1 MRNYIFILFIII
13 TINFSVSA
21 NSYYISSTAT
31 GSGNGSQ
38 SNPFTITQANNIA
51 AAGDIFYIMPGN
63 YDFTSNFNFSR
74 GGTVS
79 KPVVYTAFDMNDKP
93 NFYANHNLTVDAF
106 VIGGNCIEINGINFY
121 GQPLATRSVIQV
133 NGNYVTLKNGS
144 STYRAGGSSTDND
157 NIRADNIKHF
167 LLQNWKVVASAWNAI
182 NFQIT
187 QSGGLRN
194 LTFDNVE
201 ITGLTH
207 HNAFNIFPNTT
218 SSNPFH
224 IDSVTI
230 KNCWIHDNYS
240 GASALLSRYMRMFS
254 IYNNIIEGDLAF
266 ASGGTTP
273 ADTFDVSY
281 PDRKSIIAN
290 NTFIGTGDKQAINNW
305 VANGIIVKNNIFYG
319 TFASKVYLRYTL
331 NYQTNWTQGVI
342 PGPPILNQDI
352 NNNLYFETSA
362 DGGSW
367 IWNGATLT
375 SFLSWK
381 SSSGQDINSI
391 IGLDPKFL
399 DENINDYRLQAGS
412 PAIDV
417 GVDLSTYIG
426 NEDRAGN
433 SRVGKWDI
441 GAYEYNSGMVN
452 TDNTPPTLL
461 SATVITP
468 TSIALTFSEP
478 LDINSAQT
486 NSNYS
491 INNGIIVNSAIIS
504 ADGKT
509 VTLSTTQNSANQ
521 TYTVTVTN
529 VKDLAGNIISSN
541 NNSAQY
547 SYIGDSTPP
556 NVLSASVINPTTI
569 QLTFSESL
577 EPNSALNK
585 LNYSI
590 NNGIIINSIS
600 LSTDAMEVTLIT
612 SQNAPNQNYTIT
624 INNVKDLQ
632 GNLIASDTKINYGY
646 QSLPS
651 SKQLTVTRVYASSI
665 PELNHTPDKTID
677 GKGAN
682 DGDPDSRWAG
692 RPMPQWIVYDLGSVQ
707 TLMTTRLSF
716 YNWNG
721 GRIYNYSIQVSIDSL
736 NWSEVKSNVQSS
748 SLEWSIEEIGA
759 VKAKYIK
766 ILFLSSNQPD
776 WAGLWE
782 ANFWGEPISN
792 YDATPPV
799 LVNATVINPTTI
811 QLTFSEALE
820 NLSASNKLNYSINN
834 GVIINNVSLSSDA
847 TKVTLSTTQNIAN
860 QTYTVTVT
868 NVKDLAGNIIQVGS
882 NTVQYSYIGDSTP
895 PALLSA
901 SATNATTV
909 ELLFSE
915 ALNLAS
921 AQATSNYSI
930 NNGIIVNS
938 VTISSDQKKVTLST
952 SKHVNN
958 TNYTIVVN
966 NVRDLAGNLIGSVNS
981 AQYVFIDNTTGDL
994 KANVKVF
1001 LQGPFSGNSM
1011 LTELSANDF
1020 LSNTQPYNTA
1030 PWFYNGNEVLG
1041 SGASVATDWILV
1053 ELHSSQDPKQVIARR
1068 ACLLRNDGRIMEPN
1082 GTVGVTFNNLFYGS
1096 YYIVVRHRNH
1106 LAVMSASPVSFSPNN
1121 DLYDFTI
1128 SGNQAYGQN
1137 AMIQITSG
1145 VFAMYAGDGN
1155 GDGIIDNKDRDV
1167 IWNDQNGNMGYLNG
1181 DFNLDSG
1188 VTVKDIND
1196 FWNLNQNQNTQVP

>member
-1 MRNYIFILFIII
+1 MNQRTSLVDIIKTLNPLIIFLSLFI
-13 TINFSVSA
+13 F
-21 NSYYISSTAT
+21 
-31 GSGNGSQ
+31 SQ
-38 SNPFTITQANNIA
+38 SNAQTTGRAWYVDKNAAGVNIGTSWTNAWNSFSKISWNLIQPGDTLYISGGADSTVYNETLTIGKSGTANNPITITKGLA
-51 AAGDIFYIMPGN
+51 
-63 YDFTSNFNFSR
+63 S
-74 GGTVS
+74 
-79 KPVVYTAFDMNDKP
+79 
-93 NFYANHNLTVDAF
+93 NHNGKVVLRGDMSASS
-106 VIGGNCIEINGINFY
+106 NGIYSNQKSY
-121 GQPLATRSVIQV
+121 IT
-133 NGNYVTLKNGS
+133 
-144 STYRAGGSSTDND
+144 
-157 NIRADNIKHF
+157 IKHLSIDKF
-167 LLQNWKVVASAWNAI
+167 GRGIYLQYNNS
-182 NFQIT
+182 
-187 QSGGLRN
+187 
-194 LTFDNVE
+194 
-201 ITGLTH
+201 
-207 HNAFNIFPNTT
+207 NIV
-218 SSNPFH
+218 
-224 IDSVTI
+224 IDSVKI
-230 KNCWIHDNYS
+230 SNIYGDGGIRIIGSASNPDNGANGIYILNSDIRS
-240 GASALLSRYMRMFS
+240 GVNNDVQNDCIYIQMATNVVIENNKIIQENYVSTQHVDGIQAYRTGSLRINNNYIELKEYVNGANLILGCENATNLLN
-254 IYNNIIEGDLAF
+254 IYNNVILKYGFNPAPNNF
-266 ASGGTTP
+266 AGAGISIRYYGYT
-273 ADTFDVSY
+273 Y
-281 PDRKSIIAN
+281 PQVKIFN
-290 NTFIGTGDKQAINNW
+290 NTVVVIGDYGLNLG
-305 VANGIIVKNNIFYG
+305 VEMPSSVHNNIFAKYGNYGSFMSANMNASNAFPMPVDSLKNNLWYSTSGLGFQG
-319 TFASKVYLRYTL
+319 TFSGNSTTASYFSSWSTFTNTL
-331 NYQTNWTQGVI
+331 GGVGVNANPSFTNYSNK
-342 PGPPILNQDI
+342 D
-352 NNNLYFETSA
+352 F
-362 DGGSW
+362 
-367 IWNGATLT
+367 TLQ
-375 SFLSWK
+375 S
-381 SSSGQDINSI
+381 N
-391 IGLDPKFL
+391 
-399 DENINDYRLQAGS
+399 S
-412 PAIDV
+412 PAID
-417 GVDLSTYIG
+417 
-426 NEDRAGN
+426 AGAN
-433 SRVGKWDI
+433 LGAPYNIDILGISRPQGTGWDI
-441 GAYEYNSGMVN
+441 GAYEYNSGTVN
-452 TDNTPPTLL
+452 ADNIPPTLL

-468 TSIALTFSEP
+468 ASIALTFSEP

-486 NSNYS
+486 KSNYS

-509 VTLSTTQNSANQ
+509 
-521 TYTVTVTN
+521 
-529 VKDLAGNIISSN
+529 
-541 NNSAQY
+541 
-547 SYIGDSTPP
+547 
-556 NVLSASVINPTTI
+556 
-569 QLTFSESL
+569 
-577 EPNSALNK
+577 
-585 LNYSI
+585 
-590 NNGIIINSIS
+590 
-600 LSTDAMEVTLIT
+600 
-612 SQNAPNQNYTIT
+612 
-624 INNVKDLQ
+624 
-632 GNLIASDTKINYGY
+632 
-646 QSLPS
+646 
-651 SKQLTVTRVYASSI
+651 
-665 PELNHTPDKTID
+665 
-677 GKGAN
+677 
-682 DGDPDSRWAG
+682 
-692 RPMPQWIVYDLGSVQ
+692 
-707 TLMTTRLSF
+707 
-716 YNWNG
+716 
-721 GRIYNYSIQVSIDSL
+721 
-736 NWSEVKSNVQSS
+736 
-748 SLEWSIEEIGA
+748 
-759 VKAKYIK
+759 
-766 ILFLSSNQPD
+766 
-776 WAGLWE
+776 
-782 ANFWGEPISN
+782 
-792 YDATPPV
+792 
-799 LVNATVINPTTI
+799 
-811 QLTFSEALE
+811 
-820 NLSASNKLNYSINN
+820 
-834 GVIINNVSLSSDA
+834 
-847 TKVTLSTTQNIAN
+847 VTLSTTQNIAN